1 MGVRE
6 PLTPKQKALC
16 IAVIFCLNTPI
27 LIFIFCYSSEF
38 PPRQVGV
45 AGLLNLALGV
55 PLFGLITE
63 KWIRKLK

>member
-1 MGVRE
+1 MRA

-16 IAVIFCLNTPI
+16 ITLAFCLNTPI
-27 LIFIFCYSSEF
+27 LIFIFRYSSGF
-38 PPRQVGV
+38 SPRQVGV

-55 PLFGLITE
+55 PLLALITE

>member
-1 MGVRE
+1 MRA

-16 IAVIFCLNTPI
+16 VAVIFLLNTPI

-38 PPRQVGV
+38 SPRQVGV
-45 AGLLNLALGV
+45 AGLLNFAVGV
-55 PLFGLITE
+55 PLLALITE